1 MKSTTKLITK
11 SDFFRAIMDDI
22 IIDVGVYVEH
32 MAEYRHYT
40 GKLFRKASWVKIR
53 SIAGFPANG
62 VPSIEVTFGVWNGGL
77 THSGIVP
84 VECRVQV
91 AKALSE
97 IISYTIVDWPEDGP
111 IVDLRQA
118 MWDEVVRISSVPG
131 VENMDLYSF
140 LDITPG
146 WMLTFSKQTV
156 ELHIDD
162 VKDNDLNGRI
172 RYDENTGEVLVD

>member
-1 MKSTTKLITK
+1 MASMTKLITK

-22 IIDVGVYVEH
+22 IINESVYVEH
-32 MAEYRHYT
+32 MAEYRRYT

-53 SIAGFPANG
+53 SIAGVPANG
-62 VPSIEVTFGVWNGGL
+62 VPSIEVTFGVWDGGL
-77 THSGIVP
+77 TQSGIVP

-91 AKALSE
+91 AKALNDIVDDVIVKRLE
-97 IISYTIVDWPEDGP
+97 NGTIVDP
-111 IVDLRQA
+111 RQA
-118 MWDEVVRISSVPG
+118 LWNEVVRISSVPG

-146 WMLTFSKQTV
+146 WMLMFSKQMV
-156 ELHIDD
+156 ELRIDD
-162 VKDNDLNGRI
+162 VRDNDLNGRI

>member
-1 MKSTTKLITK
+1 MTSMTKLITK

-22 IIDVGVYVEH
+22 IINAGVCVEQ
-32 MAEYRHYT
+32 MAEYRRYT

-53 SIAGFPANG
+53 SYAGVPANG
-62 VPSIEVTFGVWNGGL
+62 VPSIEVTFGVWDGGL
-77 THSGIVP
+77 TQSGIVP

-91 AKALSE
+91 AKALND
-97 IISYTIVDWPEDGP
+97 IVDDEIVKWLENGT
-111 IVDLRQA
+111 IVDLRQVL
-118 MWDEVVRISSVPG
+118 WDEVVRISSVPG

-146 WMLTFSKQTV
+146 WMLMFSKQMV
-156 ELHIDD
+156 ELRIDD
-162 VKDNDLNGRI
+162 VRDNDLNGRI